1 MDEKFSTTQEII
13 KAFLDLIQDQD
24 HSHSMWSKV
33 LAAFWGSAVFHFAL
47 ILYASGNLSPGLDK
61 VLEVVGYEELS
72 IIIILYS
79 LTFGLTVAVSKPKS
93 SLVRHFVYGALL
105 PAVAYA
111 LAGRF

>member
-1 MDEKFSTTQEII
+1 MTKVPSVLSQTETD
-13 KAFLDLIQDQD
+13 AFVNLAININRVFDFLTN
-24 HSHSMWSKV
+24 V
-33 LAAFWGSAVFHFAL
+33 LSL
-47 ILYASGNLSPGLDK
+47 PL
-61 VLEVVGYEELS
+61 LS
-72 IIIILYS
+72 IVVILYS

>member
-1 MDEKFSTTQEII
+1 MDENPSTTKEII
-13 KAFLDLIQDQD
+13 KLLHDLIQDQD
-24 HSHSMWSKV
+24 HSHSIWSRA
-33 LAAFWGSAVFHFAL
+33 LSAFWGSTVFHFAL
-47 ILYASGNLSPGLDK
+47 LSNKSGNLSTGLDK
-61 VLEVVGYEELS
+61 ILEVVGYEKLP

-79 LTFGLTVAVSKPKS
+79 LTFGLTVALSKPKS